1 MSTVLEINGISFL
14 SIKEAATLVA
24 YSKDYVSRLA
34 REQKI
39 VATQVG
45 RQWYVDPVS
54 LRSFA
59 EMAKLEQEVRK
70 QQLSAERRR
79 EQAVKREVVVAK
91 SSTHDRVRRRLSRAK
106 VAASFILFVGLS
118 FGTLGHLYNNGPVLV
133 ADDFVGSDVTAGL
146 SFGERAL
153 SQKATEEA
161 VSLHVPKAEA
171 VAIYST
177 VVDRPKF
184 ENYSEVSSL
193 TASSASGILLLTE
206 EGREINDVSVGEIF
220 SDEVAVRFT
229 SPSGG
234 VVVYEKEPGEVRE
247 FPFVSVPNTDS
258 NASSTVVF

>member
-14 SIKEAATLVA
+14 SIKEAAVLVA

-59 EMAKLEQEVRK
+59 EMARLEQEVRK

-79 EQAVKREVVVAK
+79 EQAVKRDVVVAK

-118 FGTLGHLYNNGPVLV
+118 FGTLGHFYNAPVLV
-133 ADDFVGSDVTAGL
+133 ADDFINVDAMAGL
-146 SFGERAL
+146 FLGDSSVTPGVV
-153 SQKATEEA
+153 EES
-161 VSLHVPKAEA
+161 VSLHVPKAEPVA
-171 VAIYST
+171 VYST

-184 ENYSEVSSL
+184 ENYSEVSTL
-193 TASSASGILLLTE
+193 TASSASGILLFTE
-206 EGREINDVSVGEIF
+206 DGRDMNDSSVSEIF
-220 SDEVAVRFT
+220 SDDVEVRFT
-229 SPSGG
+229 SHSGG
-234 VVVYEKEPGEVRE
+234 VVVYEKGSGEVRE
-247 FPFVSVPNTDS
+247 FPFVSVPGVDDK
-258 NASSTVVF
+258 ASSTTIF

>member
-14 SIKEAATLVA
+14 SIKEAAALVA

-59 EMAKLEQEVRK
+59 EMARLEQEVRK

-91 SSTHDRVRRRLSRAK
+91 SSTHDRVRKRLSRAK

-118 FGTLGHLYNNGPVLV
+118 FGTFGYFYNGSVLV
-133 ADDFVGSDVTAGL
+133 ATDFINSDVTAGL
-146 SFGERAL
+146 SFGERSA
-153 SQKATEEA
+153 SEKATEEA
-161 VSLHVPKAEA
+161 VSLHVPKAEP

-206 EGREINDVSVGEIF
+206 DGREVSEVSVNEIF
-220 SDEVAVRFT
+220 SDDVEVRFT
-229 SPSGG
+229 GPSGG
-234 VVVYEKEPGEVRE
+234 VVVYEGEAGEMRE
-247 FPFVSVPNTDS
+247 FPFVSVPSADS